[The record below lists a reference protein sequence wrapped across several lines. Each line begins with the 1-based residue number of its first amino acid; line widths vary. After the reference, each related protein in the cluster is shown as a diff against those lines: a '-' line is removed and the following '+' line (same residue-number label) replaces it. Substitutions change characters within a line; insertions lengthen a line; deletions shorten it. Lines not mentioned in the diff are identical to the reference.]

1 MGRVAFVLFFFGVAS
16 KCIRGSSSEARAVTT
31 ELTVEKYDWLSSE
44 VVVIDASVRNAPYNM
59 ELKVSWDLVGESNL
73 VITNGTYLFK
83 ATGTITEL
91 QFELE
96 KFYQGDHF
104 YSFEFEITDEIGSVL
119 DESEQSFTVF
129 EHYPI
134 PLQLPILS
142 PLAILSPT
150 WVMGTKVQ

>member
-1 MGRVAFVLFFFGVAS
+1 MLFQSASGVVQA
-16 KCIRGSSSEARAVTT
+16 EARAVTT

-44 VVVIDASVRNAPYNM
+44 VVVIHASVRNAPYNM

-73 VITNGTYLFK
+73 VITNGTYLFQ

-129 EHYPI
+129 EQFFQSNSFNYQSYRLWRFSLRHGSGGNDFLY
-134 PLQLPILS
+134 
-142 PLAILSPT
+142 
-150 WVMGTKVQ
+150 GTAKVQ